1 LGLPIV
7 DSRQSKPSFAVFR
20 QVLIALCA
28 NLAQV
33 APAMADHDES
43 KGSER
48 DSDSDED
55 RDSDSEVESEP
66 KVAKVEP
73 QKAAKGRAGAKRR
86 DSAPAM
92 PAKPTSVPSSRVG
105 LFVVLAL
112 AAGGAAGWF
121 GHIQQAKAALKADS
135 AAAPV
140 GSGVPAGPCGAW
152 QTQLCKGAGGDKSSA
167 CTQAKG
173 AVELLTPSTCEA
185 ALVSLPA
192 TLSRLK
198 AARASC
204 DKLVSKLCGD
214 LTPGSQTCAMVK
226 DKTPSFP
233 AQRCDEMLKHYDDV
247 IGELRRMDQQG
258 GMQMGGPGGPGG
270 PGPGMPPPGMPPH

>member
-7 DSRQSKPSFAVFR
+7 DSRQCKPGFAEIR
-20 QVLIALCA
+20 EVLIALCA
-28 NLAQV
+28 DLAQV
-33 APAMADHDES
+33 AAPMADHDES
-43 KGSER
+43 KDSER

-66 KVAKVEP
+66 KPAKVEP
-73 QKAAKGRAGAKRR
+73 QKSAKGRVSAKRR
-86 DSAPAM
+86 DSVPATSAQ
-92 PAKPTSVPSSRVG
+92 PASVPSSRVG

-135 AAAPV
+135 VATPA
-140 GSGVPAGPCGAW
+140 GSGVPAGPCGVW
-152 QTQLCKGAGGDKSSA
+152 QSKLCTGVGGDKSSA
-167 CTQAKG
+167 CSQAKG

-192 TLSRLK
+192 TLTKLK

-233 AQRCDEMLKHYDDV
+233 AQRCDEMLKHYDEV
-247 IGELRRMDQQG
+247 IGELKRMDQQQG
-258 GMQMGGPGGPGG
+258 GMQMSAPGGPHG
-270 PGPGMPPPGMPPH
+270 PGPGMPPPQ